1 MSEDV
6 ISRILAIAALL
17 AVGGSL
23 ALALGAASP
32 AATQLREFVL
42 RRGEALTLLIAGTA
56 MLGSLYYSEVAHF
69 IPCEFCWYQR
79 IAMYPLAV
87 LLLVAAV
94 TRQRLH
100 PRYVVTLAAI
110 GLMLSTYH
118 YQLELFPEQATKCTA
133 GVPCSVRYVEEF
145 GFISIAFMAGSG
157 FLSILLLHLA
167 MFRARRYEAGT

>member
-1 MSEDV
+1 MSENAV
-6 ISRILAIAALL
+6 SFILSVAALC

-23 ALALGAASP
+23 ALALGVASP
-32 AATQLREFVL
+32 GAIQLRDFLE
-42 RRGEALTLLIAGTA
+42 RRGQVLTLAVAGTA

-87 LLLVAAV
+87 LLLVATV
-94 TRQRLH
+94 TRQQLH
-100 PRYVVTLAAI
+100 PRYVVTMAAI
-110 GLMLSTYH
+110 GIMLSMYH
-118 YQLELFPEQATKCTA
+118 YQLELFPEQASKCTA

-145 GFISIAFMAGSG
+145 GFISIAFMAGCG

-167 MFRARRYEAGT
+167 MYRARHYSEA

>member
-6 ISRILAIAALL
+6 ISRILALAALF

-23 ALALGAASP
+23 VLALGAGSP
-32 AATQLREFVL
+32 AAVQLRDLVI
-42 RRGEALTLLIAGTA
+42 RRTHTLALAIAATA

-79 IAMYPLAV
+79 IAMYPIAV
-87 LLLVAAV
+87 LLTVAAV
-94 TRQRLH
+94 TRERLH

-110 GLMLSTYH
+110 GLALSTYH

-167 MFRARRYEAGT
+167 RFRALRNAQD

>member
-6 ISRILAIAALL
+6 ISRILAIAALF

-23 ALALGAASP
+23 ALALGVASP
-32 AATQLREFVL
+32 AAVQLRDLAL
-42 RRGEALTLLIAGTA
+42 RRGEAMTLVVAATA

-69 IPCEFCWYQR
+69 VPCEFCWYQR
-79 IAMYPLAV
+79 IAMYPIAV
-87 LLLVAAV
+87 LLVVAAV
-94 TRQRLH
+94 TRQHLQA
-100 PRYVVTLAAI
+100 RYVVTLAAI
-110 GLMLSTYH
+110 GLLLSIYH
-118 YQLELFPEQATKCTA
+118 YQLELFPEQATKCSA

-167 MFRARRYEAGT
+167 MFRARRYTEA